1 MPSIE
6 VFEVFLLNVEGQF
19 VSYFEIIAS
28 QRLRVWKY
36 CDMMLFLI
44 SMFPSNITITAS
56 PSLMAEAMFFSV
68 ISCAKAVRGHLS
80 SCVIR
85 KKGSVL

>member
-56 PSLMAEAMFFSV
+56 PSLMAEAMFSV
-68 ISCAKAVRGHLS
+68 ISCAKAVRGHLL